1 MAASLRQAVAP
12 TLPDDMR
19 PHIERSVA
27 AELRHQYPGARDIT
41 FSWHTVTEGDD
52 RFPAMVGWHFI
63 TATGLVDDD
72 DS

>member
-1 MAASLRQAVAP
+1 MTASLRQAVAP
-12 TLPDDMR
+12 AVPDDAR

-27 AELRHQYPGARDIT
+27 AELRHQHPGIRDIDFT
-41 FSWHTVTEGDD
+41 WHTVTEGDEM
-52 RFPAMVGWHFI
+52 FPAMIGWHFI